1 MTTTTQP
8 LTGILPSATYRPHS
22 SGHLTRLL
30 RLWADATH
38 QAVSASAHGSADARA
53 LVLRQEHIEQVLADH
68 LPESS
73 PDLDELIVWEATL
86 LHISD
91 VPPRSCLICRT
102 AQLGLPAEVYS
113 LAKTGGLR

>member
-1 MTTTTQP
+1 MTTTSQP
-8 LTGILPSATYRPHS
+8 LTELLPSATHRPHD

-30 RLWADATH
+30 RLWADATR
-38 QAVSASAHGSADARA
+38 QAASASAHGSAAARA
-53 LVLRQEHIEQVLADH
+53 LVRHQEHIEQALADH
-68 LPESS
+68 LPERS
-73 PDLDELIVWEATL
+73 PVLDELIVWEASL

-91 VPPRSCLICRT
+91 VPPRSCLTCRT